1 MAGNVDVTI
10 GCNYEDFLRG
20 LANVKKEADLAVLE
34 QRKKD
39 QAEREARR
47 AAQRQERAEQRA
59 ADREKEEASR
69 QQKKNADLALR
80 EQIRQAKEKQKA
92 EKEAQRAA
100 QSAQQQKIDIAQGF
114 LGGGITGGI
123 SAIGA
128 SFAGATGGLSMI
140 AAELA
145 NKFIEGFQKAVQE
158 AKELRNLSYATDIST
173 GELRKMAVVAEQS
186 GISLSQF
193 AHSVAEFNKNMG
205 RAKIGGSELNNLLNK
220 LGVSQEDLKNNSYDY
235 NRALRDLAKAHRA
248 GTDAATLAYYGNLMF
263 GSSFE
268 QLLPIIKKGTG
279 DFDRSMQ
286 GIYKTTELAT
296 SQLADVSDRW
306 DKFWSNFKNIA
317 AEGFAAMDLI
327 INSKQNLAGIAA
339 AKYYASQGDQLGL
352 GKSAFAVSQLE
363 GGKELKM
370 LVARKISE
378 GLSKSDAELYL
389 KLVDRLV
396 NGEAGIKL
404 SPLGLSTAQGASS
417 LQQMGGGDIVSA
429 AAFSPAQATAEA
441 TQKTAENTY
450 RTNELLQQYNNKSP
464 IRNAP
469 RR

>member
-47 AAQRQERAEQRA
+47 AAAREERNERRAAEREKQEAARKEKKESEAAWRETQRQA
-59 ADREKEEASR
+59 REKE
-69 QQKKNADLALR
+69 
-80 EQIRQAKEKQKA
+80 KA
-92 EKEAQRAA
+92 EKEAQKAA
-100 QSAQQQKIDIAQGF
+100 EKEKQKKFGIAQGF
-114 LGGGITGGI
+114 IGGGVTGGI

-128 SFAGATGGLSMI
+128 AFGPEGQI
-140 AAELA
+140 VAELV
-145 NKFIEGFQKAVQE
+145 NKLIEGFQKAVQE

-173 GELRKMAVVAEQS
+173 GELRKMTVVAEQA
-186 GISLSQF
+186 GISISQF

-220 LGVSQEDLKNNSYDY
+220 LGVSQEDIKNNSYDY

-268 QLLPIIKKGTG
+268 QLLPLIKRGTG
-279 DFDRSMQ
+279 ELDRAGQ
-286 GIYKTTELAT
+286 GIYQTSELANQEL
-296 SQLADVSDRW
+296 SNMSDRW
-306 DKFWSNFKNIA
+306 DKFWANVKNIS
-317 AEGFAAMDLI
+317 AEGFAFI
-327 INSKQNLAGIAA
+327 IELANSFANLPQIPAAIALAKTDPKAA
-339 AKYYASQGDQLGL
+339 AKYINEEI
-352 GKSAFAVSQLE
+352 E
-363 GGKELKM
+363 GGPKTREFYGRTVANSLKGYEKIDFLNELNKQ
-370 LVARKISE
+370 I
-378 GLSKSDAELYL
+378 Y
-389 KLVDRLV
+389 
-396 NGEAGIKL
+396 GEAGKKL
-404 SPLGLSTAQGASS
+404 TPVGLQTAQGASS

-429 AAFSPAQATAEA
+429 AAFSPAQATAEN
-441 TQKTAENTY
+441 TAKSAE
-450 RTNELLQQYNNKSP
+450 ELSKIRYMAEEQSRKIG

>member
-80 EQIRQAKEKQKA
+80 EQIRQIKEKQKA

-123 SAIGA
+123 SSIGA
-128 SFAGATGGLSMI
+128 SLAGATGGLSMI

-220 LGVSQEDLKNNSYDY
+220 LGVSQEDLKSNSYDY

-286 GIYKTTELAT
+286 GIYKTSELGT
-296 SQLADVSDRW
+296 SVLADTSDRW

-317 AEGFAAMDLI
+317 ADGFAYLTLAA
-327 INSKQNLAGIAA
+327 NSLENARPLAA
-339 AKYYASQGDQLGL
+339 ATLLAKGGDL
-352 GKSAFAVSQLE
+352 GKSAEVIANQIV
-363 GGKELKM
+363 GGDEVKM
-370 LVARKISE
+370 LIGRQLAK
-378 GLSKSDAELYL
+378 GMSKVDSDAFMKRLEELVRGQSGV
-389 KLVDRLV
+389 KLT
-396 NGEAGIKL
+396 
-404 SPLGLSTAQGASS
+404 PLGLQTAQGASS